1 MMYGWNGGWGVWGW
15 VLMALMMLIFWGG
28 VVTVVILPL
37 RRGRGSEP
45 PWPHG
50 TVSFL
55 ATNVRASKDEYPA
68 GRQGPASELV
78 HRRTPVIIAS
88 VMPRAYIQ
96 VPQHMIATL
105 PRGFGGEQGRPGLP
119 GTGIRAA
126 IGR

>member
-1 MMYGWNGGWGVWGW
+1 MRLTADHAAV
-15 VLMALMMLIFWGG
+15 
-28 VVTVVILPL
+28 
-37 RRGRGSEP
+37 
-45 PWPHG
+45 PHG

-55 ATNVRASKDEYPA
+55 ATNARASKDEYPA

-88 VMPRAYIQ
+88 VTPRASIQ
-96 VPQHMIATL
+96 VLQHLIAAL
-105 PRGFGGEQGRPGLP
+105 PRGFGGGQGRPGLP